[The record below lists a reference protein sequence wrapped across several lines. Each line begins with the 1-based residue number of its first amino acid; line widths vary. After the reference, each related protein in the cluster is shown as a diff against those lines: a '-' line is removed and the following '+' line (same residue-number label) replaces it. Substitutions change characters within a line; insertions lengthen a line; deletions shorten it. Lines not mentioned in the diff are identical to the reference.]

1 MDKVGA
7 RNSGSKKIASFRD
20 LKVYMAAF
28 ELQQDI
34 FAVTKTFPKEETF
47 ALTNQVRKSSRSI
60 GANIAEAWQK
70 RRYEAHFVSKLTDA
84 DAEQAETQHW
94 PDTALACEYLTVK
107 EYEQLFAKCM
117 GIGRMLGSMIGNP
130 GPFCRQY
137 TKCATV
143 AD

>member
-7 RNSGSKKIASFRD
+7 RNSGSKKIASSRD

-34 FAVTKTFPKEETF
+34 FAVTKTFPKEEIF
-47 ALTNQVRKSSRSI
+47 SLSDQVRKSSRSV

-84 DAEQAETQHW
+84 DGEQAETQHW
-94 PDTALACEYLTVK
+94 LDTALACEYLTAK

-117 GIGRMLGSMIGNP
+117 EIGRMLGSMISNP
-130 GPFCRQY
+130 APFCRQY
-137 TKCATV
+137 TKRATV